1 MYLTNSEKHLS
12 TSFWCRSDVLLASVV
27 INITTLALPLVILQ
41 VYDRILPNKALDTFA
56 LMISALLFAA
66 LIEVFLRI
74 ARSTI
79 LAWKGAQYEHA
90 KVMELLEHILH
101 ADLVKFE
108 SNAIGRYL
116 NKIDAVKQVREFYSG
131 QTILMLVD
139 LPFVVIFL
147 MLIWVFSQELVFV
160 PLTVMLVFAVVSYVL
175 GKKLK
180 VTLKDKSESNERKQN
195 FLIEVLQGMHIVK
208 SMALESPM
216 MRRLER
222 LQGHSAHSIYEL
234 SRINSVIQ
242 SIGATFSQV
251 VMMSFVG
258 IGSIY
263 VVSGDLTVGALAAG
277 TMLSGRVMQPALK
290 AMGLWT
296 QAQGLSIAKDKI
308 RELKN
313 IPVEAIDDQVDRV
326 QIKGDIEF
334 SNVHFKFDHGEQELL
349 KGISL
354 KIAQGG
360 AIGITGPN
368 GSGKSTL
375 IELLMGFMSPNEGE
389 IKIDGRDIRTLDRSS
404 LRAQIGYMPQHG
416 VIFEGTILDNM
427 TMFREGV
434 AVERAIQL
442 ANKLG
447 LTEVIMRLP
456 EGLDTRVSGTNYDSL
471 PVGVRQQIILVRS
484 LVGCMSFGEPK
495 IILFDDAD
503 ASLDVNHDRL
513 LVEMLSEMRG
523 KCTMIIVSHRPSIL
537 RLCDQNYMLAEGELV
552 KLPWLSGQDKES
564 NEGGGVKP
572 LPQSA

>member
-1 MYLTNSEKHLS
+1 MYSKNNNNLDTPNH
-12 TSFWCRSDVLLASVV
+12 WRRSDVLFASIVL
-27 INITTLALPLVILQ
+27 NITSLALPLVILQ
-41 VYDRILPNKALDTFA
+41 VYDRILPNQALDTFA

-66 LIEVFLRI
+66 VLEVFLRI

-90 KVMELLEHILH
+90 TTMELLEHVLH

-108 SNAIGRYL
+108 GKTVGRYL
-116 NKIDAVKQVREFYSG
+116 NKIDAVKQIREFYSG

-139 LPFVVIFL
+139 LPFVLVFL
-147 MLIWVFSQELVFV
+147 ILIWVFSQELVFV
-160 PLTVMLVFAVVSYVL
+160 PLLVMLIFAVVSYVM

-180 VTLKDKSESNERKQN
+180 ATLSEKSDASERKQN

-208 SMALESPM
+208 SMALEAPM

-222 LQGHSAHSIYEL
+222 LQGSSARSIYDL
-234 SRINSVIQ
+234 SNINSVIQ
-242 SIGATFSQV
+242 SVGATFSQV
-251 VMMSFVG
+251 VMMCFVG

-263 VVSGDLTVGALAAG
+263 VVRGELTVGALAAG

-296 QAQGLSIAKDKI
+296 QLQGISVAKEKI
-308 RELKN
+308 QELKD
-313 IPVEAIDDQVDRV
+313 IPLEAIDDQASVV
-326 QIKGDIEF
+326 QINGEIEF
-334 SNVHFKFDHGEQELL
+334 ENIHFKHDQCDHELI
-349 KGISL
+349 KGVSL
-354 KIAQGG
+354 KIGQGESV
-360 AIGITGPN
+360 GITGSN

-375 IELLMGFMSPNEGE
+375 IELLMGFMSPCEGV
-389 IKIDGRDIRTLDRSS
+389 IKIDGKDIRSHDRSS
-404 LRAQIGYMPQHG
+404 MRAQIGYMPQHG

-427 TMFREGV
+427 TMFREG
-434 AVERAIQL
+434 AAIDRALEISS
-442 ANKLG
+442 KIG

-503 ASLDVNHDRL
+503 SSLDTRHDQMLINL
-513 LVEMLSEMRG
+513 LTELKE
-523 KCTMIIVSHRPSIL
+523 KYTMIIVSHRPSIL
-537 RLCDQNYMLAEGELV
+537 RLCSRNFMLEDGDLI
-552 KLPWLSGQDKES
+552 KLPWLSEQQ
-564 NEGGGVKP
+564 NKP
-572 LPQSA
+572 PVAEQSLSA

>member
-375 IELLMGFMSPNEGE
+375 IELLMGFMSPNAGE

-564 NEGGGVKP
+564 NERGGVKP